1 LSVLEFLIK
10 RLKKSKLID
19 KLVIASSNNPKD
31 YPIIKICKKMGIA
44 YYVGSEKNVLD
55 RFYKANRKYSGDII
69 VRVTSDCP
77 LMDPILIDD
86 FIKIFLKRKRVD
98 YLSNIFKRS
107 YPDGLDLEIF
117 NKKSLELAWKNT
129 DSSFDK
135 EHVTPYL
142 RRNKFIK
149 KYNVKYH
156 KNFSN
161 NFWGVDYK
169 EDLMLLRSITK
180 YFEPNIYFSWKDILK
195 MKSKN
200 RKIFDIN
207 KKKKRTVGIDNNPGQ
222 LLWNNAKTIIPG
234 GNMFLSKRP
243 EMYLPF
249 IWPVYFKKSKGCRVE
264 DLAGKRYYDMTMGVG
279 TNILGYANNE
289 VDKAVTQA
297 VRKGIM
303 STLNCPEEVALAKKL
318 IEIHD
323 WSGGVKFARTG
334 AEANAIALRIAR
346 CHTKRQKIAFCGYH
360 GWQDW
365 YLSANLNKKDNLSEH
380 LLSDLSTNGVPKSLK
395 NTVFPF
401 RYKKFN
407 ELKKIVN
414 KQEIGIIVMEFSRN
428 LNPDINFL
436 KKIRQ
441 LATKKKIIL
450 IFDECTSGFRQ
461 CLGGIHKIYNINPDI
476 ATFGKCLGN
485 GYAITAVVGKK
496 NIMDTS
502 QSSFISS
509 TFFSERIGYVAALKT
524 LEIMG
529 RKKTWLKI
537 TKTGNATINKLKKL
551 AKKYKIKLNIW
562 GSSALVGFSL
572 KRDKDNYI
580 KTYITQEMLKN
591 GFIFGNCIYLCI
603 YHTNKIIDKYFKV
616 LEKIFSNLNKLKNFD
631 EIKDLLDGPVSHSTF
646 KRLN

>member
-1 LSVLEFLIK
+1 
-10 RLKKSKLID
+10 
-19 KLVIASSNNPKD
+19 
-31 YPIIKICKKMGIA
+31 MGIA

-243 EMYLPF
+243 EMYLPGGK
-249 IWPVYFKKSKGCRVE
+249 WPTYYSKSKG
-264 DLAGKRYYDMTMGVG
+264 
-279 TNILGYANNE
+279 
-289 VDKAVTQA
+289 
-297 VRKGIM
+297 
-303 STLNCPEEVALAKKL
+303 
-318 IEIHD
+318 IEI
-323 WSGGVKFARTG
+323 
-334 AEANAIALRIAR
+334 
-346 CHTKRQKIAFCGYH
+346 Y
-360 GWQDW
+360 
-365 YLSANLNKKDNLSEH
+365 
-380 LLSDLSTNGVPKSLK
+380 DLK
-395 NTVFPF
+395 
-401 RYKKFN
+401 
-407 ELKKIVN
+407 
-414 KQEIGIIVMEFSRN
+414 
-428 LNPDINFL
+428 
-436 KKIRQ
+436 
-441 LATKKKIIL
+441 KKKI
-450 IFDECTSGFRQ
+450 FRFYNAWSWIMCI
-461 CLGGIHKIYNINPDI
+461 CL
-476 ATFGKCLGN
+476 F
-485 GYAITAVVGKK
+485 
-496 NIMDTS
+496 
-502 QSSFISS
+502 
-509 TFFSERIGYVAALKT
+509 
-524 LEIMG
+524 
-529 RKKTWLKI
+529 
-537 TKTGNATINKLKKL
+537 
-551 AKKYKIKLNIW
+551 
-562 GSSALVGFSL
+562 
-572 KRDKDNYI
+572 
-580 KTYITQEMLKN
+580 
-591 GFIFGNCIYLCI
+591 
-603 YHTNKIIDKYFKV
+603 
-616 LEKIFSNLNKLKNFD
+616 
-631 EIKDLLDGPVSHSTF
+631 
-646 KRLN
+646 